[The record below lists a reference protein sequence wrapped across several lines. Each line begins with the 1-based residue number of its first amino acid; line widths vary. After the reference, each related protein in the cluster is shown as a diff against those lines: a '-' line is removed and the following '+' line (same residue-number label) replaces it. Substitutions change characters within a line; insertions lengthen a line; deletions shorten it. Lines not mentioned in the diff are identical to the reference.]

1 MSYPTTQ
8 SQIDAM
14 NKKIEQL
21 NIQIQMLNTFIIFF
35 SIGVLLILLI

>member
-1 MSYPTTQ
+1 MSDQ
-8 SQIDAM
+8 SQIDSL

-21 NIQIQMLNTFIIFF
+21 NIQMQMLNSFIIFF